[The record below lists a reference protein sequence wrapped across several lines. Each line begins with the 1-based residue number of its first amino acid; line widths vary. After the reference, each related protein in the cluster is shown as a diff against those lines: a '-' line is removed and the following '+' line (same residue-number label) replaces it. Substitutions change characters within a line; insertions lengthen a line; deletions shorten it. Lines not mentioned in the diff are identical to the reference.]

1 MRPAPCAS
9 YAPSVT
15 DTLSVRAPIAT
26 DRTVVHPSAEVPGVP
41 AFLFSAPEGWVL
53 DEAPGAVCVVRSP
66 AQVDDFWL
74 NAVISHDRVART
86 VDLEQA
92 AKATWAR
99 IVAES
104 PSATVTMERIARFGD
119 NVVYLR
125 GVQVAAP
132 RSGRALAQL
141 HALFFA
147 PRPEWR
153 ATADL
158 FQIIA
163 TSPADVMGDIGAGL
177 VEMIASFRFV

>member
-1 MRPAPCAS
+1 MS
-9 YAPSVT
+9 ET
-15 DTLSVRAPIAT
+15 VREGVGTAAT
-26 DRTVVHPSAEVPGVP
+26 TARVLVHPSAAVPGVP
-41 AFLFSAPEGWVL
+41 AFVFSAPEGWVL
-53 DEAPGAVCVVRSP
+53 DEAPDAICVVRSP
-66 AQVDDFWL
+66 EQVDDFWL
-74 NAVISHDRVART
+74 NAVVSHDRVART

-104 PSATVTMERIARFGD
+104 PGATVNMERIARFGD

-125 GVQVAAP
+125 GVQLAAP
-132 RSGRALAQL
+132 QSGRPLGQL

-147 PRPEWR
+147 PAGEGR
-153 ATADL
+153 ATSDL

-163 TSPADVMGDIGAGL
+163 TSPADVMGRIGAGL

>member
-1 MRPAPCAS
+1 MS
-9 YAPSVT
+9 ET
-15 DTLSVRAPIAT
+15 VREGVGVAAT
-26 DRTVVHPSAEVPGVP
+26 TARVLVHPSASVPGAP
-41 AFLFSAPEGWVL
+41 AFVFSAPEGWVV
-53 DEAPGAVCVVRSP
+53 DEAPDAICVVRSP
-66 AQVDDFWL
+66 EQVDDFWL

-104 PSATVTMERIARFGD
+104 PSASVNMERIARFGD

-125 GVQVAAP
+125 GVQLDAP
-132 RSGRALAQL
+132 KSGRPLAQL

-147 PRPEWR
+147 PAAEGR
-153 ATADL
+153 ATSDL

-163 TSPADVMGDIGAGL
+163 TSPTTVMGDIGAGL